1 MRLLDIRFNSPS
13 ELQAT
18 FAVSHLNSSNV
29 DLTITLEAEGY
40 DREKVFEEIVKIV
53 EVVRYCHDYEHCSE
67 CCWRQF
73 LTIVSRCRESVPV
86 TSRQTAVTIKI
97 QDRIIE
103 DLAAEDKFLESTL
116 SYLKM
121 TISNESSPT
130 RVALPN

>member
-1 MRLLDIRFNSPS
+1 MRLLDIKFNSPS

-29 DLTITLEAEGY
+29 ALTITLEAEGY
-40 DREKVFEEIVKIV
+40 DREKVFDEIMKIV

-67 CCWRQF
+67 CSWRQF

-97 QDRIIE
+97 KDRVLK
-103 DLAAEDKFLESTL
+103 DLAAEDIFLERTL
-116 SYLKM
+116 SYLEVA
-121 TISNESSPT
+121 IPNGSSST